1 MHKCVCHIAVLVIHG
16 AIRGLTL
23 QEMFWESHDG
33 EKMGRNPP
41 EGILLGK
48 VGLPSTAPEKGLK
61 KATNTNQMEEKKN
74 NQQRGTQ
81 LRELSP
87 GIPPVSPS

>member
-1 MHKCVCHIAVLVIHG
+1 M
-16 AIRGLTL
+16 
-23 QEMFWESHDG
+23 
-33 EKMGRNPP
+33 MGRRRVLTHPAAV
-41 EGILLGK
+41 LLGK
-48 VGLPSTAPEKGLK
+48 VGLPSTAPEEGLK
-61 KATNTNQMEEKKN
+61 KATNAHQMEENQN